1 MDKVKAI
8 RNFCSIV
15 FLFLMLALPVFS
27 ADPPQTQWTKSFRS
41 DIGTYQMGRDIRQTF
56 DGGFIIAGSVS
67 YWGIKYIG
75 NTFIHYLY
83 SHIYLI
89 RTDKLG
95 NLVWQKYYKN
105 SDNEEAYAVQQTSD
119 GGFLVVGWTTSFGA
133 GEGDVYL
140 MKVDAAGNFLWH
152 KTYGGARSDSATC
165 LEETFDGGYII
176 AGSSTSFNVAGNL
189 SSSSSATYSD
199 FYLIRTDAA
208 GNLLWQQ
215 TYGGAGRDDAWSVQ
229 QTWDGGFIIAGDT
242 ESYGAGATDVY
253 LVKTNA
259 TGGFLWQKTFGGTG
273 YDHGRS
279 VQQTYDGGYVVAG
292 ELSLGSTNSSIYLV
306 KSDGAGSLLWQKQFG
321 ETGSN
326 GANAVIQTLDGGLAI
341 AAYESVSGKSLTRTD
356 KLGAIRWQTQFDS
369 DSRPISFNA
378 VRQTFDRGFIA
389 TGTDL
394 STVALVKFA
403 PENSRVSDD
412 HRR

>member
-1 MDKVKAI
+1 MERMKCLKF
-8 RNFCSIV
+8 FCAFGLF
-15 FLFLMLALPVFS
+15 FLLPPHSAFS
-27 ADPPQTQWTKSFRS
+27 VDPPRTLWSQSFRT
-41 DIGTYQMGRDIRQTF
+41 DIGTYHQGRDVRQTA
-56 DGGFIIAGSVS
+56 DGGYIIAGSAG
-67 YWGIKYIG
+67 YWGIRYIG
-75 NTFIHYLY
+75 STFVHYFY

-105 SDNEEAYAVQQTSD
+105 SENEEAYSVLPTSD

-133 GEGDVYL
+133 GEGDAYL

-152 KTYGGARSDSATC
+152 KTYGGARSDNGTC
-165 LEETFDGGYII
+165 LEETFEGGYVI
-176 AGSSTSFNVAGNL
+176 AGSSTSFNIAGNL
-189 SSSSSATYSD
+189 SSSSSAAYSD

-215 TYGGAGRDDAWSVQ
+215 TYGGAERDDAWSVQ

-242 ESYGAGATDVY
+242 ESYGTGASDVY

-259 TGGFLWQKTFGGTG
+259 TGGLLWQKTFGGTG

-279 VQQTYDGGYVVAG
+279 VQQTSDGGYVVAG
-292 ELSLGSTNSSIYLV
+292 DLSLGSSNYCIYLV
-306 KSDGAGSLLWQKQFG
+306 KTDGTGNFLWQKQFG
-321 ETGSN
+321 DTGAN
-326 GANAVIQTLDGGLAI
+326 GANAVIQTLDGGLAV
-341 AAYESVSGKSLTRTD
+341 AGYESVSGKSLTRTD
-356 KLGAIRWQTQFDS
+356 KLGAIRWQAQFDS
-369 DSRPISFNA
+369 DSRPVSFIA
-378 VRQTFDRGFIA
+378 VRQTFDRGFIV

-394 STVALVKFA
+394 LTVALVKFA
-403 PENSRVSDD
+403 PERYRITDD